1 MGAPAAGLVAAL
13 SYLEIWLDEGAPEV
27 PRTGAHLLRLH
38 NRWPLLCQAS
48 SATISRFTRWP
59 PKGQLSLARRARW
72 AGVTRVS
79 RVSRV
84 TRRACV
90 TRRAG
95 VAWCASVTRV
105 TSIPRG
111 AGVAG

>member
-13 SYLEIWLDEGAPEV
+13 SYIEIGLDEDAPEV

-38 NRWPLLCQAS
+38 NRRPLLCQAS

-59 PKGQLSLARRARW
+59 PKGQVSLARRARW
-72 AGVTRVS
+72 ARVTRVS
-79 RVSRV
+79 R
-84 TRRACV
+84 V

-105 TSIPRG
+105 TSIPRS
-111 AGVAG
+111 AGVAGITSIARIT